1 MRVFAEERGFSLIE
15 LMMTFAIFIAVSGAL
30 FGLVNQA
37 QLRYR
42 GQQQQLDALQPAR
55 VGIDQMTRDIHSAG
69 FPALNSYQ
77 GAVSPTLIAVPFVG
91 MNTRTSINQNCTVN
105 GGVTPCL
112 IPGPYDLALETLNGA
127 VVNWIYYQVRLPATG
142 STTCTLYR
150 AVSVKST
157 LSVPTS
163 ATETPLIDQIINT
176 AIGNCDLSAGQYVFT
191 YSCTGASPCN
201 AQNISQ
207 VFINVSVITL
217 QRDAQTRQFGI
228 VTLQGVAERINPP
241 Q

>member
-1 MRVFAEERGFSLIE
+1 
-15 LMMTFAIFIAVSGAL
+15 
-30 FGLVNQA
+30 
-37 QLRYR
+37 
-42 GQQQQLDALQPAR
+42 
-55 VGIDQMTRDIHSAG
+55 
-69 FPALNSYQ
+69 
-77 GAVSPTLIAVPFVG
+77 
-91 MNTRTSINQNCTVN
+91 
-105 GGVTPCL
+105 
-112 IPGPYDLALETLNGA
+112 
-127 VVNWIYYQVRLPATG
+127 
-142 STTCTLYR
+142 
-150 AVSVKST
+150 VKST